1 MQMPLQSCWALLI
14 TYFPDATMESRNKNI
29 MGQLKNNILSSSQG
43 DIKRVVQEA
52 QTEALSEA
60 KTMLKERMLEAILK
74 NAIGKVDKIKN
85 EPVVLV
91 VEEE

>member
-1 MQMPLQSCWALLI
+1 
-14 TYFPDATMESRNKNI
+14 

-60 KTMLKERMLEAILK
+60 KSMLKERMLEAILK

>member
-1 MQMPLQSCWALLI
+1 
-14 TYFPDATMESRNKNI
+14 